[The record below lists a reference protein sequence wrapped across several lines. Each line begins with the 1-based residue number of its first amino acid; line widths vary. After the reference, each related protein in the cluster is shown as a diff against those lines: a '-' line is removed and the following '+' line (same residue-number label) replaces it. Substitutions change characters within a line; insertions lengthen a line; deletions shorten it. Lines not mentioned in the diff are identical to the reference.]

1 MYEARY
7 WGDCISL
14 YNPTCAS
21 RVHTCHLPRDI
32 QQICCNTQTG
42 QHSPLQGHCNIYIHT
57 CVMLSIHHLVAWT
70 HGIGIYW
77 GKKGLFIPELLQHQ
91 LGGSLIKVELCTYL
105 ICSGFKV
112 GGSGWELA
120 S

>member
-1 MYEARY
+1 M
-7 WGDCISL
+7 GL
-14 YNPTCAS
+14 
-21 RVHTCHLPRDI
+21 VF
-32 QQICCNTQTG
+32 TG
-42 QHSPLQGHCNIYIHT
+42 
-57 CVMLSIHHLVAWT
+57 
-70 HGIGIYW
+70 